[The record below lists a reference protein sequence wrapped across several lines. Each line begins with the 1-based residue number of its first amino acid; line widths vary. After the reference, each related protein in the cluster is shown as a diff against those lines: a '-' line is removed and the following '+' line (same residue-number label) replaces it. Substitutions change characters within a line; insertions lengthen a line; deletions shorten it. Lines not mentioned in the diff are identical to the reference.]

1 MKISIV
7 AEEAPEERSK
17 GQVNVLLSKAET
29 QGHAL

>member
-7 AEEAPEERSK
+7 AEEAPGDRGT
-17 GQVNVLLSKAET
+17 GQVNVLLTKAET

>member
-7 AEEAPEERSK
+7 AEEAPEGINT